1 MDQYKPPA
9 AALTPAPGRFGQTTP
24 SGPPGY
30 FDLADVMQRAF
41 GLLFS
46 RHGLVMLGGS
56 ILVLGTVG
64 AISSVLLYGGMSYA
78 LDQGWMDRGMPDPG
92 TIAGLIAAGV
102 ACYGAWLVVYTWFYA
117 GLTEYTARVGRGE
130 DPPFSTL
137 FTAGGRFGS
146 FLGVTLLVG
155 LFFLFVYIAT
165 AVPIVLLALIHPA
178 LMVLALFGLLF
189 VYAYAFIGVV
199 LAAPAVIAGGHTAT
213 GAFSESLRLAK
224 GNRLKLLLL
233 AVIAFAVYM
242 AISMVAQFV
251 VGGGEAFMMGQQ
263 DPDDFKELL
272 VQMQSMMGAMVLPT
286 ILTMLGSMGVG
297 ILWLGFTVF
306 GYQGMRGLGAPPA
319 ATLQGQAHPSD
330 IPV

>member
-30 FDLADVMQRAF
+30 FDLADIMQRAF

-56 ILVLGTVG
+56 VLVLGTVG
-64 AISSVLLYGGMSYA
+64 VISSVLIYGGMSYV
-78 LDQGWMDRGMPDPG
+78 LDQGWMDGGMPDPG

-102 ACYGAWLVVYTWFYA
+102 AFYAVWFLVYTWFYA

-137 FTAGGRFGS
+137 FWAGGRFGS
-146 FLGVTLLVG
+146 FLGVTLLVV

-165 AVPIVLLALIHPA
+165 AVPVVMLAVIHPA

-189 VYAYAFIGVV
+189 LYAYAFIGVV
-199 LAAPAVIAGGHTAT
+199 LAAPAVIAGGHTAA

-233 AVIAFAVYM
+233 AVLAFAIYM

-251 VGGGEAFMMGQQ
+251 VGGGQAFMVGQQ
-263 DPDDFKELL
+263 NPTDVKDVL

-306 GYQGMRGLGAPPA
+306 SYQGMRGLTTRPA
-319 ATLQGQAHPSD
+319 ATPPRQEYRSD